1 MGWFLFRRS
10 GLEVLEDYGPY
21 VGLKRIL
28 VRIRRVQ
35 GFGIS
40 VLIRVA
46 KDFGRFHVLCRMVQG
61 EGPGSQTTCSGATSR
76 ASISKRKI

>member
-28 VRIRRVQ
+28 DRIRRVQ
-35 GFGIS
+35 GFG
-40 VLIRVA
+40 
-46 KDFGRFHVLCRMVQG
+46 DFGFNQGGKGFWKVPRVVQD
-61 EGPGSQTTCSGATSR
+61 GSG
-76 ASISKRKI
+76 